1 MSQRSLLARILF
13 DAFSS
18 SATRNTW
25 RSVVAAG
32 AMIGATSLAH
42 ADDKKPAPPAPAQAA
57 PAPVPDEAPAIV
69 APPPSGATLMLAQ
82 PQFDFGSLEAG
93 KKKSYEVTFTNSGTE
108 PLKLDK
114 KKVTSSCRCLVATFP
129 RTTIAP
135 GATGKVK
142 LTFTAPRT
150 PGDAEHTVVIKY
162 VTAAATKA
170 EGSAA
175 ITFTGFVEAR
185 RPRTQPKRFEGRGF
199 ILS

>member
-1 MSQRSLLARILF
+1 MSQRPLLARILF

-32 AMIGATSLAH
+32 AMLGATSLAH
-42 ADDKKPAPPAPAQAA
+42 AEDQKPAPPPPAQAA
-57 PAPVPDEAPAIV
+57 PAPGPHAPSIAPAM
-69 APPPSGATLMLAQ
+69 PSGATLMLAQ

-108 PLKLDK
+108 PLKLDR

-135 GATGKVK
+135 GATGRVK

-150 PGDAEHTVVIKY
+150 PGDAEHTVLIKY

-175 ITFTGFVEAR
+175 ITFTGFVEAK
-185 RPRTQPKRFEGRGF
+185 RPRTPPKRFEGRGF
-199 ILS
+199 VLS